1 MIKDMTRGNALR
13 LILLFSLPILL
24 GNVFQQMYQ
33 LADIF
38 IVGRLLGENALA
50 AVGASAPIYFMFLI
64 IAFSFTGGLTAITA
78 QRFGAG
84 DFDGVRRSVTHSLR
98 ASLVLSVI
106 LTAILFLSLKRL
118 LYILNVPQNI
128 FEDSYRFIMIL
139 GGAMVL
145 IVAFNL
151 LSGFIRALGDSITPL
166 YFLIFSTLLNI
177 LFNYIFIR
185 YAKMGV
191 VGSAFGTFIA
201 IAISVVC
208 CGIYIWWNFPI
219 LRLRRGDWNYDAGFM
234 REHLHIAIPMS
245 IQFSILALSI
255 MVIQAVSNSFG
266 EKVIVG
272 LTIALRVEQL
282 ATQPLMAIGL
292 AMATFAAQNF
302 GAGNIGRIRHAVRNT
317 ALTSLMISLV
327 MSACVFVFGKQI
339 VGGFLDNP
347 DPFAVEVGVSYLNIS
362 IMFYFF
368 LGMIFIFKNTLQ
380 SIGKPLYP
388 VISGFVELGIR
399 AFAAVYLASKMGYE
413 GIYYASPLAWFGGS
427 LVVFVG
433 YYINIYTKGEKQI
446 KKGIKHAAK
455 RLKKI

>member
-1 MIKDMTRGNALR
+1 MIKDMTKGNALR
-13 LILLFSLPILL
+13 LILLFSLPILV

-84 DFDGVRRSVTHSLR
+84 DYDGVRRSVTHSLR

-106 LTAILFLSLKRL
+106 LTAVLFFSLKRL
-118 LYILNVPQNI
+118 LHILNVPESI
-128 FEDSYRFIMIL
+128 FEDSYRFILIL

-166 YFLIFSTLLNI
+166 YFLIFSTVLNI
-177 LFNYIFIR
+177 LFNYILIR
-185 YAKMGV
+185 YAGLGV
-191 VGSAFGTFIA
+191 VGSALGTFIA

-208 CGIYIWWNFPI
+208 CGIYIWRNFPI
-219 LRLRRGDWNYDAGFM
+219 LRLKREDWTYNAAFM

-245 IQFSILALSI
+245 VQFSILALSI

-302 GAGNIGRIRHAVRNT
+302 GAGNIGRIRHAVRRT
-317 ALTSLMISLV
+317 ALTSLIISLA
-327 MSACVFVFGKQI
+327 MSACVFVFGRQI
-339 VGGFLDNP
+339 VGVFLDNP
-347 DPFAVEVGVSYLNIS
+347 DPFAVSVGVSYLNIS
-362 IMFYFF
+362 ILFYFF

-388 VISGFVELGIR
+388 VVSGFVELGIR
-399 AFAAVYLASKMGYE
+399 SYAAIYLASKMGYE
-413 GIYYASPLAWFGGS
+413 GIYYASPLAWVGGS
-427 LVVFVG
+427 FVVFIG
-433 YYINIYTKGEKQI
+433 YYINIYAKGEKQI
-446 KKGIKHAAK
+446 KKGIKRAA
-455 RLKKI
+455 RQLKKI

>member
-1 MIKDMTRGNALR
+1 MIKDMTKGNALR
-13 LILLFSLPILL
+13 LILLFSLPILV

-64 IAFSFTGGLTAITA
+64 IAFSFTGGLTAVTA

-98 ASLVLSVI
+98 ASLVLSI
-106 LTAILFLSLKRL
+106 LLTAVLAVCLKQL
-118 LYILNVPQNI
+118 LHILNVPAGI
-128 FEDSYRFIMIL
+128 FNDSYNFIMIL

-151 LSGFIRALGDSITPL
+151 LSGIIRALGDSITPL

-177 LFNYIFIR
+177 LFNYILIK
-185 YAKMGV
+185 YAHLGV
-191 VGSAFGTFIA
+191 IGSALGTLVA
-201 IAISVVC
+201 IAISVIC
-208 CGIYIWWNFPI
+208 CGLYIWKYFPI
-219 LRLRRGDWNYDAGFM
+219 LRLKKEDWTYDAAFM

-255 MVIQAVSNSFG
+255 MIIQAVSNSFG
-266 EKVIVG
+266 EKIIVG

-282 ATQPLMAIGL
+282 ATQPLLALGL
-292 AMATFAAQNF
+292 SMATFAAQNF
-302 GAGNIGRIRHAVRNT
+302 GAGKIGRIRHAVRRAT
-317 ALTSLMISLV
+317 LISLLISIV
-327 MSACVFVFGKQI
+327 MSGCVFVFGRQI
-339 VGGFLDNP
+339 IGSFLDNP
-347 DPFAVEVGVSYLNIS
+347 DPFAVSVGASYLSIS
-362 IMFYFF
+362 MMFYFF

-399 AFAAVYLASKMGYE
+399 SFAAIYLASKLGYV
-413 GIYYASPLAWFGGS
+413 GICYASPLAWVGGS
-427 LVVFVG
+427 LVVFIG
-433 YYINIYTKGEKQI
+433 YYINIYTKGEAQI
-446 KKGIKHAAK
+446 REGIKASSAAADN
-455 RLKKI
+455 I